1 MLKIEKRQRIFIA
14 FIFYVIAMGL
24 AIAEFFIQGE
34 ILNFKTVIVMAF
46 PYFIYYILISKT
58 IDENTIWPIAALIM
72 GVLFVYEGKAAEN
85 SNMLCE
91 ILEII
96 LFGIQIVVAFI
107 SKEVRRKVMEDVD
120 ISC

>member
-72 GVLFVYEGKAAEN
+72 GVLFVYEGKAEEN

>member
-72 GVLFVYEGKAAEN
+72 GVLFVYEGKAEEN

-107 SKEVRRKVMEDVD
+107 SKEVRRKVMDDID